1 VDWKLEL
8 AVVHVSD
15 VDRAETFKI
24 KQAGFDLHVD
34 HRAATDTMSASWRT
48 NPSPL
53 NEPRGAGSRSD

>member
-1 VDWKLEL
+1 MDWKLEL

-34 HRAATDTMSASWRT
+34 HRAATDTMSASSGSARAT
-48 NPSPL
+48 GEALSSPG
-53 NEPRGAGSRSD
+53 EDR